1 MLMYAIHTHVH
12 ARFTSVLKTFAHI
25 DNVNNRSFQFLCNS
39 VGNEKLG
46 EYAEQKNYSLPMPF
60 FSDNESNQIEEIQCL
75 FLWHR
80 RNVSIFFSK
89 GLFISIFWIDFQF

>member
-1 MLMYAIHTHVH
+1 MYAIHTHVH

-46 EYAEQKNYSLPMPF
+46 EYAEQKKITHYQCRFFQIMSLTRSKKYSVYF
-60 FSDNESNQIEEIQCL
+60 YGTGET
-75 FLWHR
+75 
-80 RNVSIFFSK
+80 
-89 GLFISIFWIDFQF
+89 